1 MNWWEKIPLRIIEI
15 TNAFDIKSPS
25 LEDQIKIIKKLGGNV
40 VHFHCMELTRKEDDS
55 GLDDYGFYFETR
67 HLKKKNPDILNNFI
81 KLAHKNNIKVIVYFN
96 VHWYKREF
104 AKRTGWGQIREDGSL
119 IDDVYSTGS
128 SLCINSPY
136 RNWVFE
142 MVEDLCKYEIDG
154 IFYDGPVFFS
164 NTCYCES
171 CKKLFKEKYGQEIPK
186 KSDFENPLWKKLI
199 EFQVE
204 SLGRFL
210 KETDEIIKSKSS
222 EILFYMNGNSN
233 WPFWPTGRDNREI
246 IKYTDIL
253 GAEGGF
259 IYYDL
264 NLTPIYKPGITA
276 KLLKSQSNGK
286 PVVVFDCAGHKPWS
300 WYLLPDKE
308 VKILMYE
315 TISNGGNV
323 WMGIFPEDI
332 KEKNVIK
339 GISEINKKIEENE
352 NIFLKTEPISN
363 VALLYSFNSSN
374 FYKGSTVPLTDFTK
388 EMKRGNIGDIYEEFC
403 GFYEIFVRNKVQ
415 FDIIDEENLNN
426 LSKYDIL
433 VLPNVSCLSKENIES
448 IKKFVKD
455 GRTLIST
462 FETSLYD
469 ENGKILENFSLSEV
483 FGVDFGGKI
492 FGPNNWDYIFPI
504 EKSEFIRSITK
515 KYLPS
520 TEYGIKTEN
529 KNGNVFI
536 YFYEKLKGCYDGVPS
551 ISNIPFAVL
560 NKYGKGNSIYIG
572 GTFGSTYY
580 KFRFPEYKILI
591 KNIIEKFSKKLIN
604 IEEEWVEVILR
615 EKNDEIFIH
624 LINLTT
630 GLKRPITYIKE
641 IENLRI
647 DLFFDFKSAKT
658 IFSKEEIKIG
668 KNKNYYSIILPILK
682 EYEIVS
688 LKKGS

>member
-1 MNWWEKIPLRIIEI
+1 MKWWEKMPLRIIEI
-15 TNAFDIKSPS
+15 TNPFDIKNLS
-25 LEDQIKIIKKLGGNV
+25 LEEQVKIIKKLKGNV
-40 VHFHCMELTRKEDDS
+40 VHFSCMGLTKEKDDS
-55 GLDDYGFYFETR
+55 GFDDLGFYFETR
-67 HLKKKNPDILNNFI
+67 HAKKKNPDILNDFI
-81 KLAHKNNIKVIVYFN
+81 KLAHKNNIRVIVYFN
-96 VHWYKREF
+96 VHWYKKEF

-142 MVEDLCKYEIDG
+142 IVEDLCKYEIDG
-154 IFYDGPVFFS
+154 IFYDGPIFFS
-164 NTCYCES
+164 NTCYCEC

-276 KLLKSQSNGK
+276 KLLNSQSNGK

-300 WYLLPDKE
+300 WYSLPDKE

-315 TISNGGNV
+315 TISNGGNA
-323 WMGIFPEDI
+323 WTAIFPDDI
-332 KEKNVIK
+332 KEKSVVE
-339 GISEINKKIEENE
+339 GISEVNKAIKKNKEVYLNTKSLS
-352 NIFLKTEPISN
+352 NI
-363 VALLYSFNSSN
+363 ALLYSFVSAN
-374 FYKGSTVPLTDFTK
+374 FYKGSIVPLTDFTR
-388 EMKRGNIGDIYEEFC
+388 EIKREKIGDIYEEFN
-403 GFYEIFVRNKVQ
+403 GFYEILVRSKFQ
-415 FDIIDEENLNN
+415 FDVIDEENLND
-426 LSKYDIL
+426 LSKYEVLI
-433 VLPNVSCLSKENIES
+433 LPNVTCLSKINTDL
-448 IKKFVKD
+448 IKKFVEK
-455 GRTLIST
+455 GGTLIST

-469 ENGKILENFSLSEV
+469 ESGKKLENFALSEI
-483 FGVDFGGKI
+483 FGVNFKGEI
-492 FGPNNWDYIFPI
+492 FGPNNWDYICPNI
-504 EKSEFIRSITK
+504 NSEFIRGITK

-520 TEYGIKTEN
+520 TEYGIKTEI

-536 YFYEKLKGCYDGVPS
+536 YFYEKLKGRYDGVPS
-551 ISNIPFAVL
+551 LSNMPFAVF
-560 NKYGKGNSIYIG
+560 NKYGEGNSIYIS
-572 GTFGSTYY
+572 GTFGGTYY
-580 KFRFPEYKILI
+580 KFRFPEYRILL
-591 KNIIEKFSKKLIN
+591 KNIIEKFSKKLIDIN
-604 IEEEWVEVILR
+604 EEWVEVILR
-615 EKNDEIFIH
+615 EKENEIFIH

-641 IENLRI
+641 IENLKI
-647 DLFFDFKSAKT
+647 DLFFNFKSAKT
-658 IFSKEEIKIG
+658 IFSNEKIKIE
-668 KNKNYYSIILPILK
+668 KNKNYYTLILPILK
-682 EYEIVS
+682 EYEVIC
-688 LKKGS
+688 LKK